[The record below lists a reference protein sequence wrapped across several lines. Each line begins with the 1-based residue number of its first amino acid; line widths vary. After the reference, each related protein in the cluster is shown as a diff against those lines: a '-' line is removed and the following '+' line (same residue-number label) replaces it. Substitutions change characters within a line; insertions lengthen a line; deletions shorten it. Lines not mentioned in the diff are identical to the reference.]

1 MYCFY
6 GITNINGSLYRDI
19 MNQYLN
25 ENNQNM
31 IWKVINNAPQIIHY
45 FNNFPPGTQEKWF
58 QNIIGNIYHQFNGS
72 SLSLKELNKRTL
84 DFMLQSIEVPAQKH
98 KQQGVAPSS
107 VAPSYVA
114 PSSVVPSSVV
124 PSSVVP
130 SSQNMPLFDTNNT
143 VKPRE
148 QILTEQ
154 FEMRK
159 KEYESMVN
167 KPVPKPDFT
176 NAIKD
181 DVINDISSAVEEYMK
196 QRNADIP
203 TYSPIKSNEEINLNI
218 EEIPETKKRVQWGD
232 NSEHTFDYQQPVIDY
247 SEKIKA
253 LESQIRQM
261 DTIIN
266 DMVKRIETLEKR
278 I

>member
-1 MYCFY
+1 
-6 GITNINGSLYRDI
+6 
-19 MNQYLN
+19 
-25 ENNQNM
+25 M

-84 DFMLQSIEVPAQKH
+84 DFMLQSIEVPVQKH
-98 KQQGVAPSS
+98 KQQGVP
-107 VAPSYVA
+107 PLQQG
-114 PSSVVPSSVV
+114 VPQQG
-124 PSSVVP
+124 VP
-130 SSQNMPLFDTNNT
+130 SSQNMPIFDTNNT

-159 KEYESMVN
+159 KEYESMIK
-167 KPVPKPDFT
+167 KPVPKPEFT
-176 NAIKD
+176 NTIKD
-181 DVINDISSAVEEYMK
+181 DVINDIGSAVEEYMK

-203 TYSPIKSNEEINLNI
+203 AYSPIKPNEEINLNI
-218 EEIPETKKRVQWGD
+218 EEIPEIKKRVQWGD
-232 NSEHTFDYQQPVIDY
+232 NSEHTFDNQQPVIDY
-247 SEKIKA
+247 SEKIKT
-253 LESQIRQM
+253 LESQIYQM

-266 DMVKRIETLEKR
+266 GLVKRIETLEKR
-278 I
+278 V

>member
-1 MYCFY
+1 
-6 GITNINGSLYRDI
+6 
-19 MNQYLN
+19 
-25 ENNQNM
+25 M

-84 DFMLQSIEVPAQKH
+84 DFMLQSIEVPAQKN
-98 KQQGVAPSS
+98 KQQGVPLSQPHMSPQHHMPSQSQS
-107 VAPSYVA
+107 VDSQYG
-114 PSSVVPSSVV
+114 VPSSVV
-124 PSSVVP
+124 PLSAVPSSAVSSSVVP
-130 SSQNMPLFDTNNT
+130 SQHNMPLFDTSNT

-159 KEYESMVN
+159 KEYESMVK
-167 KPVPKPDFT
+167 KPVPKPEFT

-203 TYSPIKSNEEINLNI
+203 AYSPIKPNEEINLNI

-232 NSEHTFDYQQPVIDY
+232 NSEHTFDNQQPVIDY

-253 LESQIRQM
+253 LETQIRQM

-266 DMVKRIETLEKR
+266 NMVKRIETLEKR
-278 I
+278 A

>member
-6 GITNINGSLYRDI
+6 GITNINGSLYRYI

-45 FNNFPPGTQEKWF
+45 FNNFPPGTQQKWF

-84 DFMLQSIEVPAQKH
+84 DFMLQSIEVPSQKN
-98 KQQGVAPSS
+98 KQQGVSS
-107 VAPSYVA
+107 SQQSGVNQQHMP
-114 PSSVVPSSVV
+114 PQQQQGVPS
-124 PSSVVP
+124 
-130 SSQNMPLFDTNNT
+130 QQHMPVFDTNNT

-159 KEYESMVN
+159 KEYESMVK
-167 KPVPKPDFT
+167 KPVPKPEFT
-176 NAIKD
+176 N
-181 DVINDISSAVEEYMK
+181 
-196 QRNADIP
+196 P
-203 TYSPIKSNEEINLNI
+203 LPPL
-218 EEIPETKKRVQWGD
+218 
-232 NSEHTFDYQQPVIDY
+232 
-247 SEKIKA
+247 
-253 LESQIRQM
+253 
-261 DTIIN
+261 
-266 DMVKRIETLEKR
+266 
-278 I
+278 

>member
-1 MYCFY
+1 
-6 GITNINGSLYRDI
+6 
-19 MNQYLN
+19 
-25 ENNQNM
+25 M

-107 VAPSYVA
+107 VLPSYVA
-114 PSSVVPSSVV
+114 PSSGVPSYVV

-159 KEYESMVN
+159 KEYESMVK

-203 TYSPIKSNEEINLNI
+203 TYSPIKPNEEINLNI

-278 I
+278 V

>member
-1 MYCFY
+1 
-6 GITNINGSLYRDI
+6 

-25 ENNQNM
+25 ENNQSM
-31 IWKVINNAPQIIHY
+31 IWKVINNAPQIIQH
-45 FNNFPPGTQEKWF
+45 FNIYPPGTKEKWF
-58 QNIIGNIYHQFNGS
+58 QNIIGNIYRQFNGS

-84 DFMLQSIEVPAQKH
+84 DFMLQSIEVPSP
-98 KQQGVAPSS
+98 KQQQQQFLPPPQQA
-107 VAPSYVA
+107 
-114 PSSVVPSSVV
+114 
-124 PSSVVP
+124 
-130 SSQNMPLFDTNNT
+130 QQQQQQHQQMPTFDANNT

-176 NAIKD
+176 HAIKD
-181 DVINDISSAVEEYMK
+181 DVINDIGSAVEEYMK

-203 TYSPIKSNEEINLNI
+203 TYSPIKPNEEIKLNI
-218 EEIPETKKRVQWGD
+218 EEIPEPKKRVQWGD
-232 NSEHTFDYQQPVIDY
+232 NSEHTFDNQQPVIDY
-247 SEKIKA
+247 SEKIKV
-253 LESQIRQM
+253 LETQIQQM

-266 DMVKRIETLEKR
+266 GLVGRIETLEKR
-278 I
+278 L

>member
-1 MYCFY
+1 
-6 GITNINGSLYRDI
+6 

-98 KQQGVAPSS
+98 KQQGVPVSQQHMPPQKQS
-107 VAPSYVA
+107 IDPQYVV
-114 PSSVVPSSVV
+114 PLSVVPSSVV

-159 KEYESMVN
+159 KEYESMVK
-167 KPVPKPDFT
+167 KPVPKPEFT

-203 TYSPIKSNEEINLNI
+203 AYSPIKPNEEINLNI

-232 NSEHTFDYQQPVIDY
+232 NSEHTFDNQQPVIDY

-261 DTIIN
+261 DTTIN

-278 I
+278 V

>member
-1 MYCFY
+1 
-6 GITNINGSLYRDI
+6 
-19 MNQYLN
+19 
-25 ENNQNM
+25 M

-84 DFMLQSIEVPAQKH
+84 DFMLQSIEVPVQKH
-98 KQQGVAPSS
+98 KQQGVP
-107 VAPSYVA
+107 PLQQG
-114 PSSVVPSSVV
+114 VPQQGV
-124 PSSVVP
+124 PQQGVPQQGVPQQGVP
-130 SSQNMPLFDTNNT
+130 SSQNMPVFDTNNT

-159 KEYESMVN
+159 KEYESMIK
-167 KPVPKPDFT
+167 KPVPKPEFT
-176 NAIKD
+176 NTIKD
-181 DVINDISSAVEEYMK
+181 DVINDIGSAVEEYMK

-203 TYSPIKSNEEINLNI
+203 AYSPIKPNEEINLNI

-232 NSEHTFDYQQPVIDY
+232 NSEHTFDHQQPVIDY
-247 SEKIKA
+247 SEKIKT
-253 LESQIRQM
+253 LESQIYQM

-266 DMVKRIETLEKR
+266 GLVKRIETLEKR
-278 I
+278 V

>member
-1 MYCFY
+1 
-6 GITNINGSLYRDI
+6 
-19 MNQYLN
+19 
-25 ENNQNM
+25 M

-98 KQQGVAPSS
+98 KQQGAPVSQQHMPPQQQSVVPSS
-107 VAPSYVA
+107 VVPLSVVPSSVV
-114 PSSVVPSSVV
+114 PLSVVPSSVV
-124 PSSVVP
+124 PSQ
-130 SSQNMPLFDTNNT
+130 QNMPLFDTNNT

-159 KEYESMVN
+159 KEYESMVK
-167 KPVPKPDFT
+167 KPVPKPEFT

-203 TYSPIKSNEEINLNI
+203 AYSPIKPNEEINLNI

-232 NSEHTFDYQQPVIDY
+232 NSEHTFDNQQPVIDY

-278 I
+278 V